1 MQRIVPLIL
10 LTSILAAPVCAQDA
24 PHQYQADKP
33 VTITAAPGAE
43 KSAQSDPLTQVSKIA
58 LTLKF
63 TCAQT
68 GCTDSS
74 LQFLVAGDD
83 DAAATISFAADADAL
98 HGALKSDG
106 QTQAF
111 VQAPKPGETF
121 DLRIYW
127 TNSGHVTADLYRKD
141 PETGR
146 ETMESRDVRLK
157 GDIRSLTT
165 RVSAGELTIVRQA
178 YTFR

>member
-1 MQRIVPLIL
+1 MQRFLPLIL
-10 LTSILAAPVCAQDA
+10 LASLLAAPVCAQDA

-33 VTITAAPGAE
+33 VTITAGPGAE
-43 KSAQSDPLTQVSKIA
+43 KSTQSDPLTQVNKIA

-63 TCAQT
+63 TCAPT
-68 GCTDSS
+68 GCTGSAF
-74 LQFLVAGDD
+74 QFLVAGDD
-83 DAAATISFAADADAL
+83 DAAAAIGFAADDNALRGTLDA
-98 HGALKSDG
+98 GG

-111 VQAPKPGETF
+111 AQTPRPGETF

-146 ETMESRDVRLK
+146 ETMESRDVRFK
-157 GDIRSLTT
+157 GDVRTLVT
-165 RVSAGELTIVRQA
+165 RVSGGELTIVRQA